1 MKAIATTPSRHRAS
15 SVDGLVSNGIIAS
28 LLATEYKR
36 LLPKLERVKL
46 NRGDVLYRPNQRI
59 DAVYFL
65 EEAVVTM
72 VDSLR
77 DGRTIEVG
85 TIGREGMVGINLF
98 LAGVVTPDRAIVLL
112 SGGAIRMKSKDFR
125 HELSGDTALRHLL
138 LAYARAFLAVLSQS
152 VACSQHHTLQQRLA
166 RWLLTISDHSGS
178 CEFQMVQRSIADML
192 GVRRER
198 ITEAASKFQS
208 ANLIS
213 YSRGRIN
220 VLDGPGLGRRSC
232 ECYRFI
238 RRQYSRLHADEPQ
251 APYRK

>member
-15 SVDGLVSNGIIAS
+15 SVDGLVSNGIIAR

-85 TIGREGMVGINLF
+85 TIGREGMVGINIF
-98 LAGVVTPDRAIVLL
+98 LAGVATPDRAIVLL

-125 HELSGDTALRHLL
+125 HELSGDTELRHLL
-138 LAYARAFLAVLSQS
+138 LAYARAFLAVISQS

-166 RWLLTISDHSGS
+166 RWLLTIRDYSDS
-178 CEFQMVQRSIADML
+178 CEFQMVQQSIADLL

-213 YSRGRIN
+213 YNRGRIS
-220 VLDGPGLGRRSC
+220 VLDGPALGKRSC

-251 APYRK
+251 PPYRK